1 MLMLGTWLF
10 SLAGLKLP
18 SLLTAGPVGI
28 AASLLA
34 VGLASANLL
43 LDFDMIRSAAYSRM
57 PKW

>member
-1 MLMLGTWLF
+1 MV
-10 SLAGLKLP
+10 GLKLP

-43 LDFDMIRSAAYSRM
+43 LDFDMIRSAANERM